1 MALLVDG
8 KATDVDDLPLGFH
21 GVDGAGVHAILDE
34 WHADEVFVELTH
46 AMPKN
51 GSKAAY
57 SQGDSNGAIRT
68 AVQLFGA
75 PLTWVRSVDWQ
86 RHSGLLGSGY
96 TDVERKHRSRMRAI
110 ELMPVMAEQLR
121 RVKDHNR
128 AEALLIAR
136 FGVATSILSAVTT
149 GVHHVDD
156 GCPWHE
162 AADG

>member
-1 MALLVDG
+1 MGLLVDG
-8 KATDVDDLPLGFH
+8 KATDVADLPLGFY
-21 GVDGAGVHAILDE
+21 GVDGREVEEMLLA
-34 WHADEVFVELTH
+34 WRTDEVFVELTH

-68 AVQLFGA
+68 AVQIYGV

-86 RHSGLLGSGY
+86 RNAGLLGSGY

-110 ELMPVMAEQLR
+110 ELFPEMLPQLR

-136 FGVATSILSAVTT
+136 YGVATSILSAV
-149 GVHHVDD
+149 VD
-156 GCPWHE
+156 G
-162 AADG
+162 